1 MTLEERRVIW
11 NKRKIEKRNR
21 MIKKLA
27 WKVGVVV
34 LLAVGILVGILVF
47 SNSAKAKEEKVYYK
61 YYTAIEVMPGD
72 TLTSIAK
79 DHLEGYDSVR
89 PDHGRDDPDQ
99 GGMRSPYRQ
108 RFRSDGDREPAPRR
122 SHGQECSL
130 QRHQLGCVW
139 TGGSREEDPG
149 GAPP

>member
-79 DHLEGYDSVR
+79 DHLEGYDSVSEYIEEVKYMNSIR
-89 PDHGRDDPDQ
+89 NANSI
-99 GGMRSPYRQ
+99 RSGQIIHIPYY
-108 RFRSDGDREPAPRR
+108 STEIK
-122 SHGQECSL
+122 
-130 QRHQLGCVW
+130 
-139 TGGSREEDPG
+139 
-149 GAPP
+149 

>member
-79 DHLEGYDSVR
+79 DHLEGYDSVSEYIEEVKYMNSIR
-89 PDHGRDDPDQ
+89 NANSIRAGQIIHI
-99 GGMRSPYRQ
+99 PYY
-108 RFRSDGDREPAPRR
+108 STEIK
-122 SHGQECSL
+122 
-130 QRHQLGCVW
+130 
-139 TGGSREEDPG
+139 
-149 GAPP
+149 

>member
-79 DHLEGYDSVR
+79 DHLEGYDSVSEYIEEVKYMNSIR
-89 PDHGRDDPDQ
+89 NVNSIRAGQIIHI
-99 GGMRSPYRQ
+99 PYY
-108 RFRSDGDREPAPRR
+108 STEIK
-122 SHGQECSL
+122 
-130 QRHQLGCVW
+130 
-139 TGGSREEDPG
+139 
-149 GAPP
+149 

>member
-34 LLAVGILVGILVF
+34 LLAVGILVGILAF

-72 TLTSIAK
+72 TLTSIAN
-79 DHLEGYDSVR
+79 DHLEGYDSVSEYIEEVKYMNSIR
-89 PDHGRDDPDQ
+89 NANSIRAGQIIHI
-99 GGMRSPYRQ
+99 PYY
-108 RFRSDGDREPAPRR
+108 STEIK
-122 SHGQECSL
+122 
-130 QRHQLGCVW
+130 
-139 TGGSREEDPG
+139 
-149 GAPP
+149 

>member
-11 NKRKIEKRNR
+11 NKRKIEKGNR

-72 TLTSIAK
+72 TLSSIAK
-79 DHLEGYDSVR
+79 DHLEGYDSVSEYIEEVKYMNSIR
-89 PDHGRDDPDQ
+89 NANSIRAGQIIHI
-99 GGMRSPYRQ
+99 PYY
-108 RFRSDGDREPAPRR
+108 STEIK
-122 SHGQECSL
+122 
-130 QRHQLGCVW
+130 
-139 TGGSREEDPG
+139 
-149 GAPP
+149 

>member
-34 LLAVGILVGILVF
+34 LLAVGILVGILGF

-79 DHLEGYDSVR
+79 DHLEGYDSVSEYIEEVKYMNSIR
-89 PDHGRDDPDQ
+89 NANSIRAGQIIHI
-99 GGMRSPYRQ
+99 PYY
-108 RFRSDGDREPAPRR
+108 STEIK
-122 SHGQECSL
+122 
-130 QRHQLGCVW
+130 
-139 TGGSREEDPG
+139 
-149 GAPP
+149 